1 MGNRKNKSK
10 KKRKKEANW
19 PRNENTSP
27 KAKKQAKRSGE
38 DFPSLV
44 GSDTEALR
52 HRWLEIRWR
61 SKSYRWWWWGGKSLV
76 FGGSSKRRR
85 GFRGACWCSN
95 GGGDLGYF
103 AVREWPQK
111 WDWWWKVESCGHGFF
126 CFAVRPKKS
135 GGRSEWMFF
144 GGLCLDI
151 YNLCRWFNNFNLALH
166 VSEDVCP
173 CTWYW
178 LWHDHS
184 TRGLICA
191 EGLTF
196 FFLFFSYHIKWYNCW
211 LDNEW

>member
-85 GFRGACWCSN
+85 GFGGACWRSN

-111 WDWWWKVESCGHGFF
+111 WNWWWKVESCGHGFF
-126 CFAVRPKKS
+126 LLCSSDKKRVEGEESECFLV
-135 GGRSEWMFF
+135 
-144 GGLCLDI
+144 
-151 YNLCRWFNNFNLALH
+151 
-166 VSEDVCP
+166 VCVWIFIT
-173 CTWYW
+173 CVV
-178 LWHDHS
+178 DS
-184 TRGLICA
+184 TT
-191 EGLTF
+191 LT
-196 FFLFFSYHIKWYNCW
+196 
-211 LDNEW
+211 